1 MNRSGDIGKQFL
13 SVLVKTLQKRFVFPK
28 CDPLFLIS
36 DRYDMTLANA
46 CVALSQRWIK
56 VSGSRI
62 LLISLCLEKLIFY
75 TQSESFSSGI
85 YHLLREN
92 AFIMVIVLLP
102 GILHSVYQPFIMESV
117 DLLQLLYVK
126 CSTFFF
132 FSFFSPRHSASFV
145 LRVCNNQTGNV
156 LFETL
161 LLWLDEKH
169 KERYLYVT
177 DYIAII
183 PLRYTRARM
192 YFSSKLK
199 MHKL

>member
-1 MNRSGDIGKQFL
+1 MFSTLGNTNHFRGVWDQCIASPMHKMLVTKTKIHSMITELCELYCHTELEPTMNRSGDIWKQFL
-13 SVLVKTLQKRFVFPK
+13 SVLVKTLQKHFVFPK

-85 YHLLREN
+85 YHLLKEN

-102 GILHSVYQPFIMESV
+102 GILHSVY
-117 DLLQLLYVK
+117 
-126 CSTFFF
+126 
-132 FSFFSPRHSASFV
+132 
-145 LRVCNNQTGNV
+145 
-156 LFETL
+156 
-161 LLWLDEKH
+161 
-169 KERYLYVT
+169 
-177 DYIAII
+177 
-183 PLRYTRARM
+183 
-192 YFSSKLK
+192 
-199 MHKL
+199 

>member
-1 MNRSGDIGKQFL
+1 MKTISKRSCKNITEAFCVSKVW
-13 SVLVKTLQKRFVFPK
+13 SFVFNLWQIWYDTSK
-28 CDPLFLIS
+28 CL
-36 DRYDMTLANA
+36 
-46 CVALSQRWIK
+46 C
-56 VSGSRI
+56 
-62 LLISLCLEKLIFY
+62 CLEPKMD
-75 TQSESFSSGI
+75 QSEWFKNSANISVSWKANFLYTKWVILFWNLSLDERECIYYGDSIAARDFAFCILAFHHGVCGLTTTSVREVQYSF
-85 YHLLREN
+85 
-92 AFIMVIVLLP
+92 
-102 GILHSVYQPFIMESV
+102 
-117 DLLQLLYVK
+117 
-126 CSTFFF
+126 FFF
-132 FSFFSPRHSASFV
+132 FSPRRSASFV